1 MGGGA
6 DEESCCGASPMFTSG
21 TAGGC
26 DVGTAPG
33 APPVPWT
40 AFSADSI
47 AALLA
52 ACTTWRTCVYVCAPC
67 TRPINARVS
76 LLLAH
81 CILFDRVSAGAETYF
96 RVVDP
101 TYRTKSAKWP
111 IGNVMRSKP
120 CTMLYAS
127 MPGRPRREKARAPD
141 SGFSGGHRR
150 QHRRCALARRAAR
163 TRFSNAVPGAQHR
176 PPARSE
182 AAVARSRRA
191 VASIATCAREV
202 EDAASHRA
210 TRRGSWQ
217 ERASHQI
224 IAPVHRLGG
233 CGAAVTSADRAPAPP
248 KETGPGMR
256 GRGARDDRNDLGVC
270 RVKRQRTRVRG
281 KARVASLSHACGCS
295 THNPIGCGE
304 APLWRIECAVQGRKT
319 YLCEG
324 VRLQLLVAVVHDDLL
339 VHEGELIEVCRLKV
353 LQGGRKLRV
362 GAARVAG
369 VSVRVLLTA
378 LAPLAAHCLRT
389 SC

>member
-1 MGGGA
+1 MQYIHAHDRSVILPSARDPNLETVLCHGQDGTTSKSCTALGTRQSAPDVTTSARDGQSIRRTCVWLEGLRTRSVASLCVLKLVERSRPMGGA

-191 VASIATCAREV
+191 VASIATCAHVRSRTQPLT
-202 EDAASHRA
+202 A
-210 TRRGSWQ
+210 RRG
-217 ERASHQI
+217 
-224 IAPVHRLGG
+224 
-233 CGAAVTSADRAPAPP
+233 
-248 KETGPGMR
+248 
-256 GRGARDDRNDLGVC
+256 GAR
-270 RVKRQRTRVRG
+270 G
-281 KARVASLSHACGCS
+281 KNARPTKSL
-295 THNPIGCGE
+295 
-304 APLWRIECAVQGRKT
+304 
-319 YLCEG
+319 
-324 VRLQLLVAVVHDDLL
+324 
-339 VHEGELIEVCRLKV
+339 
-353 LQGGRKLRV
+353 LRFIV
-362 GAARVAG
+362 WEGAARRSQVRIARLRRPKKRGRVCEGEGHGMTGTTWASAG
-369 VSVRVLLTA
+369 
-378 LAPLAAHCLRT
+378 
-389 SC
+389 